1 MSDTPVPE
9 GRTRRVELA
18 LAAGFALLGVLVL
31 LEARRIEVAVAD
43 SGLVEVLDPAD
54 FVALLGWALLAVT
67 AVFAAGVL
75 RASPRRED
83 APRIEPLTRR
93 PLVPLASM
101 LGFAVLLPW
110 AGFTLA
116 TFAFLAAVL
125 ALDSR
130 YRLPVALAAAAAITA
145 VLHGLFVAAL
155 GVPFPALGRFG
166 I

>member
-1 MSDTPVPE
+1 MPE
-9 GRTRRVELA
+9 DRARRVDLA
-18 LAAGFALLGVLVL
+18 LATGFALLGVLVL
-31 LEARRIEVAVAD
+31 LEARRVREAVAD
-43 SGLVEVLDPAD
+43 SGLVEELDPAD

-67 AVFAAGVL
+67 AVFAIAAL
-75 RASPRRED
+75 RRSREAD
-83 APRIEPLTRR
+83 GAPPIEPLSRR

-101 LGFAVLLPW
+101 LGFAALLPW

-130 YRLPVALAAAAAITA
+130 YRPAVALAAAGAITA
-145 VLHGLFVAAL
+145 LLHGLFVVAL
-155 GVPFPALGRFG
+155 GVPFPVLGRFG